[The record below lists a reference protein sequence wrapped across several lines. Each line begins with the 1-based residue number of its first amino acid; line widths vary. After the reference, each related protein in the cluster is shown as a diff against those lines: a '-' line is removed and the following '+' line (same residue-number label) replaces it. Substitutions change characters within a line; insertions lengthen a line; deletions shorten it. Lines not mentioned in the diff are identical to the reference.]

1 MSPLPVHP
9 RHRFPEE
16 VSYSELS
23 MLASCEE
30 KWRRLYM
37 EADLESQP
45 TTAMKLGTIMGEL
58 CDAWWLTGS
67 WEDRFNELNDEDS
80 DIEVEPWPTAYWLM
94 DRYADVYGDQ
104 LERTTVVHNE
114 LELKAELQAIDD
126 AGTYR
131 TLVGHIDQL
140 WETPSGLWLVERKTM
155 RDWRNV
161 DYLVNYSVQPSLY
174 MWLAEQNDIPVK
186 GVILDCLRTYRWKR
200 DEHAP
205 AESVQMH
212 FTDRT
217 EEQVGG
223 ALGWARAVMHRREAL
238 IAGDLGLLNL
248 GPTCNGCVAQADCW
262 ESLAF
267 PFDNV
272 EIVDE

>member
-23 MLASCEE
+23 TLASCEE

-37 EADLESQP
+37 EADLEAQP

-58 CDAWWLTGS
+58 CDSWWLTGDWIGRYS
-67 WEDRFNELNDEDS
+67 ELVIANEEEDT
-80 DIEVEPWPTAYWLM
+80 EPWVTARWLM
-94 DRYADVYGDQ
+94 DRYAQVYGDE
-104 LERTTVVHNE
+104 LERTTVVHSE
-114 LELKAELQAIDD
+114 LELKAPLYD
-126 AGTYR
+126 AMGR
-131 TLVGHIDQL
+131 TLVGHVDQL

-174 MWLAEQNDIPVK
+174 MHLAQANDLLVK

-200 DEHAP
+200 DEHVP

-217 EEQVGG
+217 EEQLQGSLRWAHAVLARRD
-223 ALGWARAVMHRREAL
+223 ALVFNETSAVR
-238 IAGDLGLLNL
+238 NL
-248 GPTCNGCVAQADCW
+248 GPTCNGCIAQADCW
-262 ESLAF
+262 DALAF